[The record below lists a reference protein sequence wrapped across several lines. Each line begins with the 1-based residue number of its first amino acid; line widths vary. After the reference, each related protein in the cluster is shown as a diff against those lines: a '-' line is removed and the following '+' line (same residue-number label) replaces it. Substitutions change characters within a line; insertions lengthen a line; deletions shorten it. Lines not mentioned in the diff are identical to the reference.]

1 MNEQVPEKA
10 RKASYDS
17 SPATPSLSES
27 HIDAIVPS
35 LAALKRE
42 TSLTFKQIH
51 ETDNQFL
58 FNRSFFVI
66 VLPPIEYL
74 IMRHVVSVLSRDTDV
89 GLFTYPEKRTF
100 PDKSTTESKT
110 PSVVWTYKSL
120 PSKVKLTEST
130 KDVSTFEW
138 ASSLCKS
145 SGEMYVFTQYV
156 GEYSRLPF

>member
-17 SPATPSLSES
+17 SPGTPSLSES

-89 GLFTYPEKRTF
+89 GLFTYPEKGLSRTNQQQKARLLLSYGHINPF
-100 PDKSTTESKT
+100 RQKSN
-110 PSVVWTYKSL
+110 
-120 PSKVKLTEST
+120 
-130 KDVSTFEW
+130 
-138 ASSLCKS
+138 
-145 SGEMYVFTQYV
+145 
-156 GEYSRLPF
+156 